1 MGGFPV
7 RFPWDKTVEE
17 SELGAHWFGRMLTAL
32 YFSTFMIRASFAIML
47 IAFPIYI
54 LGLKS
59 YFLFGVVLA
68 SSPLFELITVIGLGA
83 YIDKHG
89 RKNVL
94 LLGLLT
100 GSLALFGLLLTKDPV
115 LLFVINAFHGVS
127 AAAILVSSLALIADY
142 APKKNRGKIMGAFD
156 FVNLFGWIV
165 GFGIGGLLIDTFK
178 SDIGMI
184 FVVAGLMGVV
194 AWVWATL
201 NVQEPRKEG
210 RLTSEI
216 SFKMIASVIKQR
228 NIVLLIAPWFII
240 YLLVSTLLTFTSK
253 AGTQELGLTGK
264 DLAVLLGGGGTLFL
278 VTQVAY
284 GWASDKYGRTKIMIV
299 GTVGIVGIML
309 TVGSVFLTAPAL
321 IAPAGHTVYSAQLDG
336 DASPEYLLQSSYG
349 LYLVN
354 DDGTVLRELG
364 PPEGGFGHLI
374 ALDAAASGSQLVSFT
389 HDAVQVISTV
399 TGAVTWVDPAREP
412 SVVRPTDLNGDGAPE
427 IFFVDEH
434 GLHIQGPSLPSS
446 LPTLPPGVG
455 PGQVKDA
462 QWDGTTLYLLA
473 SNGSQVVLFRL
484 TAGAPHSAQVDA
496 GSTGILLGDPSRPG
510 SVLLRDAS
518 GATLVDAEN
527 GTAIDWFPFPAG
539 LTAASMRFSGAPA
552 FVVVA
557 YPPSGGGAM
566 VFERPAGP
574 STFALIDLPGNLAA
588 SRWQAWGGTPLF
600 LGYAANGTLS
610 TTALARTGVSWSE
623 TAQSHQVLV
632 KRETAQ
638 STFGK
643 LTSPAL
649 LVPLGVFALMAG
661 AFGPAAL
668 AGLTDVSQSDKRG
681 TTMGLYSVVISSSM
695 IVGPI
700 TTGFLVDNY
709 GGFGVMIFLASSAA
723 AMAILMAV
731 RALDVRRQGGEEQM
745 MARAAEKDLKDRQA
759 GAHPEEE

>member
-1 MGGFPV
+1 
-7 RFPWDKTVEE
+7 
-17 SELGAHWFGRMLTAL
+17 MLTAL

-100 GSLALFGLLLTKDPV
+100 GSLALFGLILTKDPV
-115 LLFVINAFHGVS
+115 LLFVINAFHGMS

-165 GFGIGGLLIDTFK
+165 GFGVGGLLIDTFK
-178 SDIGMI
+178 GDIGKI
-184 FVVAGLMGVV
+184 FVVAGLMGAV

-216 SFKMIASVIKQR
+216 SFRMIASVIKQR

-321 IAPAGHTVYSAQLDG
+321 IAPAGHTLYGAQLDA
-336 DASPEYLLQSSYG
+336 DAPPEYLLQSSYG
-349 LYLVN
+349 LYLV
-354 DDGTVLRELG
+354 DDQGTVLRELG
-364 PPEGGFGHLI
+364 PPEGGFGQLI
-374 ALDAAASGSQLVSFT
+374 ALDAASGNQMVSYT
-389 HDAVQVISTV
+389 HDAVQLISTE

-412 SVVRPTDLNGDGAPE
+412 SVVRAADLNGDGAPE

-434 GLHIQGPSLPSS
+434 GLHIRGPSLPAS
-446 LPTLPPGVG
+446 LPTLPLGIA

-462 QWDGTTLYLLA
+462 KWDGTTLYLLA
-473 SNGSQVVLFRL
+473 SNGSQVELFRL
-484 TAGAPHSAQVDA
+484 TGAAPHAAVVGA
-496 GSTGILLGDPSRPG
+496 GSTSILLGDPARPG

-518 GATLVDAEN
+518 GATLVDSEDGA
-527 GTAIDWFPFPAG
+527 AIDWFPFPAA
-539 LTAASMRFSGAPA
+539 LSAASMRFSAAPA
-552 FVVVA
+552 FVVAA

-574 STFALIDLPGNLAA
+574 AAFALIDLPGNLKA
-588 SRWQAWGGTPLF
+588 SRWQAWGALPLF

-610 TTALARTGVSWSE
+610 TTALQETGGAWSL
-623 TAQSHQVLV
+623 TTQSHQVLV

-649 LVPLGVFALMAG
+649 LVPLGIFALMAG

-700 TTGFLVDNY
+700 VTGYLVDNY
-709 GGFGVMIFLASSAA
+709 GGFGVMVFLASSAA
-723 AMAILMAV
+723 AMGILMAV
-731 RALDVRRQGGEEQM
+731 RALDVRRQGGEEHM
-745 MARAAEKDLKDRQA
+745 MAVFAEKERKDAKA
-759 GAHPEEE
+759 GQPSEEE